1 MEGHPDSNLASGA
14 HHESSLSAC
23 GPQVTER
30 LGTAEAENR
39 GGGAQAR
46 EQNANHNPGLV

>member
-1 MEGHPDSNLASGA
+1 MEGHPDSNPASGA

-30 LGTAEAENR
+30 QEAEAENR
-39 GGGAQAR
+39 GGGAEAR